1 MSNDPDDLRMLANQ
15 INYET
20 AVSRGMDRWER
31 DTTTSVEATS
41 PIHQKTSTL
50 VKIPV
55 EMIPVIGNW
64 SPSKQELSDHLRI
77 AKEEYIGCKQSDD
90 HGGMNYWDKEIRR
103 LEKEILNG

>member
-20 AVSRGMDRWER
+20 AVSNGMDRWER
-31 DTTTSVEATS
+31 ETPQHLPRMKDEHLTTESN
-41 PIHQKTSTL
+41 PHRKTSTL

-77 AKEEYIGCKQSDD
+77 AKDD

-103 LEKEILNG
+103 IEKEILNG